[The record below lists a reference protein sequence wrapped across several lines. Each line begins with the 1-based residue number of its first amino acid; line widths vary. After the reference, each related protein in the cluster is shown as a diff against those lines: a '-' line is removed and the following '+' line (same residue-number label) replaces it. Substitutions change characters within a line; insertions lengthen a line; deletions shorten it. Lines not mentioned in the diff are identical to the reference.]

1 MKTTSCCIA
10 LILAFTISSNAQTK
24 IWEKKISPSNSFLL
38 TKAEIKDFVV
48 GSDGKIYSTG
58 FYRGNRALFGSL
70 LVHSDSNLTQP
81 RRLQTS
87 SETET
92 SFLAC
97 QSPTGDF
104 LWVKN
109 LVSDESVNSVFMPD
123 WLGTNLGTKVTLGPD
138 GSIYFTGFIFGDS
151 IRFGNSVLP
160 TNSGLGF
167 AKLYIVK
174 TNGNGDLTW
183 GKTFNSGPFGV
194 FPRFLKFIGSDI
206 ALVVSHGGQ
215 LEIGTTP
222 TPTTFGLLQIIF
234 DQQGNIL
241 SNVPYGFSSPLLNGF
256 DPENN
261 FTRRLPDGKWV
272 ISHFAPFSGYLG
284 SFLSILNP
292 DFSLNQTLKIEMKSG
307 NGGIK
312 PIFPLDF
319 LAMPQNKFGLFV
331 GISNDLSGD
340 ENIMVGNDTLS
351 VGSFTSGSNPSKSL
365 LIKLS
370 DYNCMKHVEGIDQYL
385 AGSNSVSGNGNIFS
399 IGIRDMNFGY
409 DSSVFQQYNRNG
421 ELISKV
427 NLEQNGYVNYTNFEV
442 NGAISS
448 QFTSQLVN
456 QDLFISHGQHIFK
469 LQIQDPVANEES
481 FSGCLSNRALLLNT
495 EGASPEFPEE
505 WVSKVEN
512 GIIFHIKFTGNQA
525 YKLIDSHGKVLKY
538 GIISE
543 DENEIVT
550 RNLPSGIFLF
560 QLETEKGV
568 KSFKI
573 LN

>member
-1 MKTTSCCIA
+1 
-10 LILAFTISSNAQTK
+10 
-24 IWEKKISPSNSFLL
+24 
-38 TKAEIKDFVV
+38 
-48 GSDGKIYSTG
+48 
-58 FYRGNRALFGSL
+58 
-70 LVHSDSNLTQP
+70 
-81 RRLQTS
+81 
-87 SETET
+87 
-92 SFLAC
+92 
-97 QSPTGDF
+97 
-104 LWVKN
+104 
-109 LVSDESVNSVFMPD
+109 
-123 WLGTNLGTKVTLGPD
+123 
-138 GSIYFTGFIFGDS
+138 
-151 IRFGNSVLP
+151 
-160 TNSGLGF
+160 
-167 AKLYIVK
+167 
-174 TNGNGDLTW
+174 
-183 GKTFNSGPFGV
+183 
-194 FPRFLKFIGSDI
+194 
-206 ALVVSHGGQ
+206 
-215 LEIGTTP
+215 
-222 TPTTFGLLQIIF
+222 
-234 DQQGNIL
+234 
-241 SNVPYGFSSPLLNGF
+241 
-256 DPENN
+256 
-261 FTRRLPDGKWV
+261 
-272 ISHFAPFSGYLG
+272 
-284 SFLSILNP
+284 
-292 DFSLNQTLKIEMKSG
+292 
-307 NGGIK
+307 
-312 PIFPLDF
+312 
-319 LAMPQNKFGLFV
+319 MPQNKFGLLV
-331 GISNDLSGD
+331 GISNNLSGD

-351 VGSFTSGSNPSKSL
+351 VGSFISGSNPSKSL